1 MSEKD
6 SKPNV
11 PIIQE
16 QLLKA
21 IEELLKKKE
30 FELEGLK
37 TGQVQKKKGGSVGS
51 LIDVPLYRDEKPT
64 VISIINKFISR
75 LGYVNGGYMGQMDK
89 PLYYSEPGIVPT
101 IKSFRQSFSDGG
113 VPEDIVQIQML
124 IGILEN
130 AQGLSLLEQKLLE
143 ELYQDL
149 GRVSGGS
156 K

>member
-1 MSEKD
+1 MSDKKTLITDPKIFAEFFKD
-6 SKPNV
+6 FVRRQNIEIADLTK
-11 PIIQE
+11 E
-16 QLLKA
+16 QRVKKA
-21 IEELLKKKE
+21 
-30 FELEGLK
+30 
-37 TGQVQKKKGGSVGS
+37 
-51 LIDVPLYRDEKPT
+51 
-64 VISIINKFISR
+64 
-75 LGYVNGGYMGQMDK
+75 NGGYMGQMDK

-101 IKSFRQSFSDGG
+101 IKSIRQSFSDGG

>member
-1 MSEKD
+1 MSD
-6 SKPNV
+6 
-11 PIIQE
+11 
-16 QLLKA
+16 
-21 IEELLKKKE
+21 KKKPITDPKIFAE
-30 FELEGLK
+30 FLK
-37 TGQVQKKKGGSVGS
+37 DFIKKQNIKVTD
-51 LIDVPLYRDEKPT
+51 LTKEQRVRKA
-64 VISIINKFISR
+64 
-75 LGYVNGGYMGQMDK
+75 NGGYIGQMDK

-101 IKSFRQSFSDGG
+101 IKSIRQSFSDGG